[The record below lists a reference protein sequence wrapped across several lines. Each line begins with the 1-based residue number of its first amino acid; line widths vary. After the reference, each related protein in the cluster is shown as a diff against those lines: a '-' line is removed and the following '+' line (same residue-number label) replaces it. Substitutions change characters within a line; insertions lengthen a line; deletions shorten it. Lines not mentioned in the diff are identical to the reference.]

1 MKTPLAVGHL
11 DADCFYVSAERV
23 RDSFLLGK
31 PVGILGNQ
39 GACVIARSYE
49 MKRAGVD
56 VAMPI
61 WEAQAICPGGIYVK
75 RDFRWYEVLSRRM
88 CEIVREF
95 SERVEFYS
103 IDEFF
108 FVASPAPGGSLQ
120 GLAEAMKRAIWD
132 RLGVPVTVGIAR
144 TRTLAKLISDAAK
157 PEGALA
163 MLDPS
168 EVGQLLGRRSVAD
181 ITGIAGRRARRLA
194 AWGIG
199 TCLELTRA
207 DRRLVRELL
216 TASGEALWWELNGE
230 PVHPIHPNR
239 PAHKAL
245 SRGGSFGESTR
256 DPIVLYA
263 WLVRNLE
270 RLIEELEYH
279 EVLAGRLTVWVGY
292 KDGQSGLGRAN
303 IGVPTGRFD
312 LLLDVARPCLRSAW
326 LPRSPAWRMQVIAE
340 GLIPRKQAQLGLF
353 DRPEVAAKAEAVG
366 RLKRAVNLRRGRF
379 ALRSAATLP
388 LASIYQDTANGYDIC
403 DVRGKS
409 CF

>member
-1 MKTPLAVGHL
+1 MKTPIAVGFL

-23 RDSFLLGK
+23 RDSFLRGK
-31 PVGILGNQ
+31 PVGVLGNQ

-49 MKRAGVD
+49 MKYAGVD

-61 WEAQAICPGGIYVK
+61 WEARAICPDGIFVK
-75 RDFRWYEVLSRRM
+75 RDFRWYEVLSRAM
-88 CEIVREF
+88 GEVVRGI
-95 SERVEFYS
+95 SSRVEYHS

-108 FVASPAPGGSLQ
+108 FTIAPLPGRSFQ
-120 GLAEAMKRAIWD
+120 ETAEAIRAEV
-132 RLGVPVTVGIAR
+132 LAKVGVSVTVGIAR
-144 TRTLAKLISDAAK
+144 TRILAKLLAKSAK
-157 PEGALA
+157 PEGARA
-163 MLDPS
+163 MLDP
-168 EVGQLLGRRSVAD
+168 EEEKTLLVDRPVKQ
-181 ITGIAGRRARRLA
+181 IPGIAGRRAKRLA
-194 AWGIG
+194 VWGIE
-199 TCLELTRA
+199 TCLDLARA

-216 TASGEALWWELNGE
+216 TVSGEALWWELNGE
-230 PVHPIHPNR
+230 SVVPIHSKR

-245 SRGGSFGESTR
+245 SRGGSFGETTH

-292 KDGQSGLGRAN
+292 KDGRSGIGQAN
-303 IGVPTGRFD
+303 LLLPSDRFD
-312 LLLDVARPCLRSAW
+312 LLLDAARPCLRSAY
-326 LPRSPAWRMQVIAE
+326 LSRAPAWRMQIIAE
-340 GLIPRKQAQLGLF
+340 PLVPRAQAQLGLF
-353 DRPEVAAKAEAVG
+353 DRPDQAEQAQAVA
-366 RLKRAVNLRRGRF
+366 RLKHEINLRQGRF

-388 LASIYQDTANGYDIC
+388 LAAIYQDTANAYDIC